1 MSNKVG
7 VEQQPV
13 NEGGAGI
20 GKTRCEHTLIS
31 ELSMSTNLIESNE

>member
-1 MSNKVG
+1 MG

-13 NEGGAGI
+13 NEGGAGARI